1 VAITRTRTDLVE
13 EIRLPAGGSFIV
25 TDELGNELFR
35 VTAAG
40 DAVKVGAGATI
51 DATTA
56 VPGLTAS
63 VDELNALD
71 GLTASTAELN
81 LLDGAGAAVASGTQH
96 AHVADLANN
105 ATGTQIASAV
115 NGIYDALEAFG
126 INAAS

>member
-40 DAVKVGAGATI
+40 DAVKVGGATI